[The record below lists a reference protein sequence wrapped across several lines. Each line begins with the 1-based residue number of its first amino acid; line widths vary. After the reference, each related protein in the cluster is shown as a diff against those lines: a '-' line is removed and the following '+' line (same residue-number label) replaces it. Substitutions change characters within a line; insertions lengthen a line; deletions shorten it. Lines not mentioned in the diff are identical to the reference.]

1 VAFLDGDERSRL
13 LAAAEE
19 YSPVL
24 RDVVGFA
31 MLTGG
36 RLSEILALTWG
47 NVDMRRRIVSF
58 RKTKSG
64 KVRHVPINPDLHA
77 VLMHLEPA
85 ADPSVP
91 VFPPDWNAGRVSM
104 AFPRVARRAGL
115 QWFRF
120 HDLRHDFCS
129 WLTMRGVPMR
139 AVQQLAGHSDM
150 RMTQRYSHLA
160 EQVLVEAVQALPA
173 LPMLPA
179 NGSGHGD
186 DAALRQSS
194 RPRLS

>member
-1 VAFLDGDERSRL
+1 MKLLSDPVPAKLSSSQPYAFHLRPPL
-13 LAAAEE
+13 LRREI
-19 YSPVL
+19 
-24 RDVVGFA
+24 
-31 MLTGG
+31 
-36 RLSEILALTWG
+36 EILKGVPHLLTWG
-47 NVDMRRRIVSF
+47 NVDLKRRIVSF

-64 KVRHVPINPDLHA
+64 KVRHVPINPDLYA

-85 ADPSVP
+85 ADPTVP
-91 VFPPDWNAGRVSM
+91 VFPPEWNTA
-104 AFPRVARRAGL
+104 RVAVAFQRVAQRAGL
-115 QWFRF
+115 KGFRF